1 MSKRNVIL
9 LVSLLAALA
18 VVVVAIVLLLSN
30 PPEEESSELL
40 LVSDIPYGSI
50 QAMTITGESGVIRV
64 ERQGEGWTAVGSD
77 MTVDSLTCESMAT
90 YLSYVYAVDVVEQDA
105 ADPGQYGLD
114 NPSLTAELTLSD
126 GSRVVFAFGVPTTD
140 QTAVYFMK
148 SGDGS
153 VYTMRSDHFAQIR
166 STLTDI
172 VDLSLPAVDGESIA
186 GLSYKRGSLEQSVV
200 RSDIF
205 ESGFAFEQSGAA
217 ASDAF
222 MAQVKKTAKA
232 RLNSYVGS
240 EVKPEYGL
248 DSGDYICIADTSGVE
263 MVLHL
268 GSRTEDGKKY
278 YCTVEGKDGVY
289 LLDEPYTAFM
299 VDDVALCMD
308 KRLMPVAADSIVSVS
323 WQGQGQQIEL
333 ADGTATVNGQPQGA
347 DVYQALMNA
356 LKEAQ
361 ASGIID
367 TDAGD
372 AVYSLTVK
380 LSDGGSLEV
389 KLCEYLK
396 GFYALDYGSG
406 PSLYIKADALKL
418 LAEAQ

>member
-30 PPEEESSELL
+30 PPEDESNELL
-40 LVSDIPYGSI
+40 LVSDIPYDSI
-50 QAMTITGESGVIRV
+50 QAMTIISESGVIRV
-64 ERQGEGWTAVGSD
+64 ERQGEGWTAAGSD
-77 MTVDSLTCESMAT
+77 MAVDSLTCESMAT
-90 YLSYVYAVDVVEQDA
+90 YLSYVYAVDVVEQDVS
-105 ADPGQYGLD
+105 DPSQYGLD
-114 NPSLTAELTLSD
+114 NPSLTAELALSD
-126 GSRVVFAFGVPTTD
+126 GSQAVFTFGVPTTD
-140 QTAVYFMK
+140 QMAVYFMK

-153 VYTMRSDHFAQIR
+153 VYTMRSDHFTQIR

-172 VDLSLPAVDGESIA
+172 VDLSLPAVDGENIA
-186 GLSYKRGSLEQSVV
+186 GLSYKRGSMEQSVV

-248 DSGDYICIADTSGVE
+248 DSGDYIRIADTAGVE

-268 GSRTEDGKKY
+268 GSKTEDGKKY
-278 YCTVEGKDGVY
+278 YCTVDGKEGVY
-289 LLDEPYTAFM
+289 LLDEPYTTFM

-308 KRLMPVAADSIVSVS
+308 KRLMPVAVDSIVSAS

-333 ADGTATVNGQPQGA
+333 ADGTVTVNGQPQGA
-347 DVYQALMNA
+347 DTYEALMSA
-356 LKEAQ
+356 LTEAQ

-372 AVYSLTVK
+372 AVYTLTVK

-418 LAEAQ
+418 LTEAH

>member
-18 VVVVAIVLLLSN
+18 VVVAAIVLLLSN
-30 PPEEESSELL
+30 PPEEESNELL
-40 LVSDIPYGSI
+40 LVSDIPYDSI

-64 ERQGEGWTAVGSD
+64 ERQGDGWTAAGSD

-105 ADPGQYGLD
+105 SDPGQYGLD
-114 NPSLTAELTLSD
+114 NPSLTAELMLSD
-126 GSRVVFAFGVPTTD
+126 GSQTVFTFGVPTTD
-140 QTAVYFMK
+140 QSAVYFMR

-172 VDLSLPAVDGESIA
+172 VDLSLPAVDGENISS
-186 GLSYKRGSLEQSVV
+186 LSYKRGRLEQSVV
-200 RSDIF
+200 RSDKF

-222 MAQVKKTAKA
+222 MTQVKKTAKA

-248 DSGDYICIADTSGVE
+248 DSGDYIRIADTAGVE
-263 MVLHL
+263 MLLHL
-268 GSRTEDGKKY
+268 GSKTEDGKKY

-308 KRLMPVAADSIVSVS
+308 TRLMPVAADSIVSVS

-333 ADGTATVNGQPQGA
+333 ADGTTTVNGQPQGTDA
-347 DVYQALMNA
+347 YEALMGA

-367 TDAGD
+367 TDAGG
-372 AVYSLTVK
+372 ALCSLTVK

-418 LAEAQ
+418 LTEVQ